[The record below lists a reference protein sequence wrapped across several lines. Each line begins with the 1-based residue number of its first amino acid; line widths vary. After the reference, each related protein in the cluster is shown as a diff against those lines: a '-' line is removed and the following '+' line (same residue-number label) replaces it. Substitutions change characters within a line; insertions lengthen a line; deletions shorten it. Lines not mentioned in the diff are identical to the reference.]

1 MKIPGVGG
9 IFFVM
14 IFACWGCQKGQE
26 TSTTKGTATV
36 ECDESVWPVMQ
47 AQGESFAGSYPE
59 ARVRLRS
66 VEAREAIANFINDSV
81 RVIVSARP
89 FNKEEQ
95 DVIASAKIDLQ
106 EFKVALEAIAVI
118 ANKENPTTELRLT
131 ELDSIFS
138 GALTR
143 WPGRQKRTTIELVIS
158 GINSS
163 TNEVFRD
170 SVLRGKAF
178 AAAATPFSSSQRL
191 LDYVRKVPNAIG
203 IAGISWLRGHEGEVS
218 ILGLGN
224 PDGRPDTTQPVG
236 KFYRPHQAYI
246 YKKYYPLVRTVYM
259 YTREVQRDV
268 GLGFISYVSS
278 AEGQKVFLNN
288 GLVPVT
294 MPVRIVNLTSE
305 QVK

>member
-1 MKIPGVGG
+1 MKIPGVLGVLL
-9 IFFVM
+9 VM
-14 IFACWGCQKGQE
+14 VLAGWGCQKGQE
-26 TSTTKGTATV
+26 SSTTKGVVTI

-47 AQGESFAGSYPE
+47 AQGENFASSYPE

-95 DVIASAKIDLQ
+95 DAIASAKVDLQ

-118 ANKENPTTELRLT
+118 ANKENPTAELRLT
-131 ELDSIFS
+131 ELDSIFA
-138 GALTR
+138 GTLTA
-143 WPGRQKRTTIELVIS
+143 WPGRQKRTTIELVIG

-170 SVLRGKAF
+170 SVLRGRPI
-178 AAAATPFSSSQRL
+178 AASATPFSSTPRL
-191 LDYVRKVPNAIG
+191 LEYVRKVPNAIG
-203 IAGISWLRGHEGEVS
+203 IAGISWLRGHEGDVT

-268 GLGFISYVSS
+268 GLGFISYVTS